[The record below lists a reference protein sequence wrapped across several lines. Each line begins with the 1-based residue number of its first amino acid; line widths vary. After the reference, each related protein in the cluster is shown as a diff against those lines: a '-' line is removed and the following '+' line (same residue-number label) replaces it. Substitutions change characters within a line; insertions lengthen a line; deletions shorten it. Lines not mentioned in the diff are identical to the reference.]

1 MDNVRAAASSDGDG
15 QVAESPLAWKTRDVV
30 VAAALAVPLGIV
42 FYVWLIG
49 WNAAQ
54 LVPPL
59 AHFVGGLYVLAGV
72 LVGYV
77 LRRPGAAF
85 LGEMI
90 AALVEWPLAP
100 YGPIILFLGLLQA
113 VGVEAVFALFRYR
126 NYRLPVLMAAGAV
139 GALAVLFGRFYVA
152 FGYASLD
159 PTEQAIRLVATLLG
173 GAIVGGLLG
182 KLLGDALA
190 RTGVLNNFPI
200 ARGQV
205 REI

>member
-1 MDNVRAAASSDGDG
+1 
-15 QVAESPLAWKTRDVV
+15 
-30 VAAALAVPLGIV
+30 VPLGIV

-54 LVPPL
+54 LVPAL
-59 AHFVGGLYVLAGV
+59 GHIVGGLYVVAGV

-113 VGVEAVFALFRYR
+113 LGVEAVFAGFRYR
-126 NYRLPVLMAAGAV
+126 NYSLPVLILAGAV

-152 FGYASLD
+152 FGYGALA
-159 PTEQAIRLVATLLG
+159 PQEQAIRIVATIVG
-173 GAIVGGLLG
+173 GAVLGGLLG
-182 KLLGDALA
+182 KLLGDGLVK
-190 RTGVLNNFPI
+190 TGVLNNFPI
-200 ARGQV
+200 ARGRV

>member
-1 MDNVRAAASSDGDG
+1 MDNVRPAGDDA

-59 AHFVGGLYVLAGV
+59 GHFVGGLYVMAGV

-90 AALVEWPLAP
+90 AAFVEWPLAP

-113 VGVEAVFALFRYR
+113 VGIEVVFAAFRYR
-126 NYRLPVLMAAGAV
+126 NWSLPVLMLAGAV

-152 FGYASLD
+152 FGYSALA
-159 PTEQAIRLVATLLG
+159 PEEQAIRLVATILG

-182 KLLGDALA
+182 KVVGDALT

-200 ARGQV
+200 ARSRV

>member
-1 MDNVRAAASSDGDG
+1 MDNVRSAGDDA
-15 QVAESPLAWKTRDVV
+15 QVAGSPLAWTTRDVV
-30 VAAALAVPLGIV
+30 VAAALAVPLGFV

-54 LVPPL
+54 LVPAL
-59 AHFVGGLYVLAGV
+59 GHFMGGMYVLAGV

-90 AALVEWPLAP
+90 AAFVEWPLAP

-113 VGVEAVFALFRYR
+113 VGVEAVFAVFRYR
-126 NYRLPVLMAAGAV
+126 SWSLPVLMLAGAV

-152 FGYASLD
+152 FGYANLA
-159 PTEQAIRLVATLLG
+159 PEEQAIRLATTILG
-173 GAIVGGLLG
+173 GAIIGGLLG
-182 KLLGDALA
+182 KVVGDALA

-200 ARGQV
+200 GRDRV

>member
-72 LVGYV
+72 LVALDAR
-77 LRRPGAAF
+77 LRPRYPAPANAVDVEFLVTAA
-85 LGEMI
+85 
-90 AALVEWPLAP
+90 
-100 YGPIILFLGLLQA
+100 
-113 VGVEAVFALFRYR
+113 
-126 NYRLPVLMAAGAV
+126 
-139 GALAVLFGRFYVA
+139 
-152 FGYASLD
+152 
-159 PTEQAIRLVATLLG
+159 
-173 GAIVGGLLG
+173 
-182 KLLGDALA
+182 
-190 RTGVLNNFPI
+190 
-200 ARGQV
+200 
-205 REI
+205 REIVVVQARPYTVN

>member
-1 MDNVRAAASSDGDG
+1 MDNVRSAGDDA
-15 QVAESPLAWKTRDVV
+15 QVVERPLAWKTRDIV
-30 VAAALAVPLGIV
+30 VAAALAVPLGVV

-59 AHFVGGLYVLAGV
+59 GHFVGGLYVLAGV

-85 LGEMI
+85 IGEMI
-90 AALVEWPLAP
+90 AAFVEWPLAP

-113 VGVEAVFALFRYR
+113 VGVEAVFAAFRYR
-126 NYRLPVLMAAGAV
+126 SWSLPVLMLAGAV

-152 FGYASLD
+152 FGYASLA
-159 PTEQAIRLVATLLG
+159 PTEQLIRLVATFLG

-182 KLLGDALA
+182 KLIGDALA
-190 RTGVLNNFPI
+190 RTGVLNNYPI
-200 ARGQV
+200 GRSRV

>member
-1 MDNVRAAASSDGDG
+1 MDNVRSAGDDA
-15 QVAESPLAWKTRDVV
+15 QVTESPLAWKTRDVV

-42 FYVWLIG
+42 FYIWLIG

-59 AHFVGGLYVLAGV
+59 AHFVGGLYVMAGV

-77 LRRPGAAF
+77 LRRPGAAL

-100 YGPIILFLGLLQA
+100 YGPIILFLGLLQG
-113 VGVEAVFALFRYR
+113 VGVEVVFALFRYR
-126 NYRLPVLMAAGAV
+126 DFRTPVLMAAGAV

-159 PTEQAIRLVATLLG
+159 PTEQAIRLIATLLG
-173 GAIVGGLLG
+173 GAIVGGLLA
-182 KLLGDALA
+182 KLVGDALV

-200 ARGQV
+200 ARGRV

>member
-1 MDNVRAAASSDGDG
+1 MENVRSAGDDAQG
-15 QVAESPLAWKTRDVV
+15 AESPLAWKTRDIV

-59 AHFVGGLYVLAGV
+59 GHFVGGLYVLAGV

-90 AALVEWPLAP
+90 AAFVEWPLAP

-113 VGVEAVFALFRYR
+113 VGIEAVFAAFRYR
-126 NYRLPVLMAAGAV
+126 NWSLPVLMLAGAV

-152 FGYASLD
+152 FGYASLA
-159 PTEQAIRLVATLLG
+159 PEEQAIRLVATILG

-182 KLLGDALA
+182 KLVGDALA

-200 ARGQV
+200 ARSRV

>member
-1 MDNVRAAASSDGDG
+1 MMDNVRSAGHDA
-15 QVAESPLAWKTRDVV
+15 QVAGGPLAWTTRDVV

-54 LVPPL
+54 LVPAL
-59 AHFVGGLYVLAGV
+59 GHFVGGLYVLAGV

-90 AALVEWPLAP
+90 AAFVEWPLAP

-113 VGVEAVFALFRYR
+113 VGVEAVFAAFRYR
-126 NYRLPVLMAAGAV
+126 NWSLPALMLAGAV

-152 FGYASLD
+152 FGYASLA
-159 PTEQAIRLVATLLG
+159 PEEQAIRLATTLLG

-182 KLLGDALA
+182 KVVGDALA

-200 ARGQV
+200 GRDRV

>member
-1 MDNVRAAASSDGDG
+1 MDNVRSAGDDA
-15 QVAESPLAWKTRDVV
+15 QVVESPLAWKTRDVV
-30 VAAALAVPLGIV
+30 VAAALAVPLGLV
-42 FYVWLIG
+42 FSVWLIG

-54 LVPPL
+54 LVPAL
-59 AHFVGGLYVLAGV
+59 GHIVGGLYVVAGV

-113 VGVEAVFALFRYR
+113 LGVEAVFAGFRYR
-126 NYRLPVLMAAGAV
+126 NYSLPVLMLAGAV

-152 FGYASLD
+152 FGYGALA
-159 PTEQAIRLVATLLG
+159 PQEQAIRIVATIVG
-173 GAIVGGLLG
+173 GAVFGGLLG
-182 KLLGDALA
+182 KLLGDGLVK
-190 RTGVLNNFPI
+190 TGVLNNFPI
-200 ARGQV
+200 ARGRV

>member
-1 MDNVRAAASSDGDG
+1 MDNVRAAGDDG
-15 QVAESPLAWKTRDVV
+15 QVTESPLAWKTRDIV

-54 LVPPL
+54 LVPAL
-59 AHFVGGLYVLAGV
+59 GHFVGGLYVLAGV

-90 AALVEWPLAP
+90 AAFVEWPLAP

-113 VGVEAVFALFRYR
+113 IGIEAVFAAFRYR
-126 NYRLPVLMAAGAV
+126 NWSLPVLMLAGAV
-139 GALAVLFGRFYVA
+139 GAVAVLFGRFYVA
-152 FGYASLD
+152 FGYASLA
-159 PTEQAIRLVATLLG
+159 PEEQALRLVATILG

-182 KLLGDALA
+182 KVVGDALA

-200 ARGQV
+200 ARSRV
-205 REI
+205 REV

>member
-1 MDNVRAAASSDGDG
+1 MDDVRSAGDDA

-30 VAAALAVPLGIV
+30 VAAALAVPLGLV

-54 LVPPL
+54 LVPAL
-59 AHFVGGLYVLAGV
+59 AHFMGGLYVLAGV

-90 AALVEWPLAP
+90 AAFVEWPLAP

-113 VGVEAVFALFRYR
+113 IGVEAVFAGFRYR
-126 NYRLPVLMAAGAV
+126 NWSLPVLMLAGAV

-152 FGYASLD
+152 FGYANLA
-159 PTEQAIRLVATLLG
+159 PEEQAIRLVTTILG
-173 GAIVGGLLG
+173 GAILGGLLG
-182 KLLGDALA
+182 KVIGDALA

-200 ARGQV
+200 GRDRV

>member
-1 MDNVRAAASSDGDG
+1 MDNVRSAGDEA
-15 QVAESPLAWKTRDVV
+15 QVSESPLAWKTRDVL

-42 FYVWLIG
+42 FYVWLIA

-54 LVPPL
+54 LVPPVS
-59 AHFVGGLYVLAGV
+59 HFVGGLYVLAGV

-90 AALVEWPLAP
+90 AAFVEWPLAP
-100 YGPIILFLGLLQA
+100 YGPIILFLGLLQG
-113 VGVEAVFALFRYR
+113 VGVEAVFAAFRYR
-126 NYRLPVLMAAGAV
+126 NWSLPVLMLAGAV

-152 FGYASLD
+152 FGYANLA
-159 PTEQAIRLVATLLG
+159 PAEQAIRLVATILG

-182 KLLGDALA
+182 KVIGDALA
-190 RTGVLNNFPI
+190 RTGVLNNYPI
-200 ARGQV
+200 ARSRV